1 MLNSREKDAADAGT
15 PGRPGLRAGAR
26 GDWKGKRRAAAARII
41 NAAASSAGSDRRLR
55 SHGVR
60 AWDGNKIA
68 ATARA
73 ATAAYEQKQ
82 REIRFF
88 IASSAA
94 WQSPERDPQLC
105 AAGLSRLCYYRTELR
120 TNPRQRPALLTASRK
135 PHHTATAPAPSGH
148 TPHAHTR
155 TASV

>member
-55 SHGVR
+55 SRVLGTCN
-60 AWDGNKIA
+60 GNKIA

-88 IASSAA
+88 ISIFGSLAIPRTGPSAL
-94 WQSPERDPQLC
+94 RR
-105 AAGLSRLCYYRTELR
+105 RLK
-120 TNPRQRPALLTASRK
+120 PALLLSD
-135 PHHTATAPAPSGH
+135 
-148 TPHAHTR
+148 
-155 TASV
+155 